1 MKTLREFL
9 EEAYLSEGQKHF
21 SSKDE
26 LIQHH
31 GGKLPEGSFIK
42 NRGTKEKP
50 KYGLASVQSRENEKQ
65 RREERIKKATQQL
78 TPKERRKVARK
89 RRIARERGQEIHHAI
104 EIETSG
110 REMRNMS
117 PGDILRYKKKQAKDK
132 KYHGNDPRNLVVAD
146 KGPVSRFKPQKP
158 GFHHGKFH
166 AFERGNREKLKD
178 IKDIISPMRAYT
190 TLVNRERRRTRRGE
204 D

>member
-1 MKTLREFL
+1 MKTFREFL
-9 EEAYLSEGQKHF
+9 EEAYLPEGQKHF
-21 SSKDE
+21 SSKDQ

-31 GGKLPEGSFIK
+31 GGKLPSGSFIK

-89 RRIARERGQEIHHAI
+89 RRIARERGQEIHHAT

-117 PGDILRYKKKQAKDK
+117 PGDVLRYKKKQAKDK